1 MTNRDIF
8 DRLVQIGMTKAGA
21 AGCLANIL
29 AESAGRSTNVED
41 RSGMDD
47 ASYTQGV
54 DSGAYRDF
62 TVDRYGYGLCQ
73 WTLPERKAEL
83 LRFAQADGR
92 SIGDADMQL
101 RFMMKEMRD
110 GYPYVWYT
118 LTTTND
124 PYQAGSVMCR
134 YYEIPDKTDKQ
145 ANLRGNRAKEILAE
159 YSGQPKNSYWPP
171 RMICKGMSGPDVA
184 LACAILRCRGYDLP
198 ISEGFDAALDVA
210 TRKYQRSENLGA
222 DGIIGP
228 KTWAA
233 LFGV

>member
-62 TVDRYGYGLCQ
+62 TVDRFGYGLCQ

-101 RFMMKEMRD
+101 RFMAAEMRK
-110 GYPYVWYT
+110 GYQYVWHT

-134 YYEIPDKTDKQ
+134 YYEIPDKADKQ

-159 YSGQPKNSYWPP
+159 YSGKPKNSYWPP

-184 LACAILRCRGYDLP
+184 AASALLKCRGYAVTL
-198 ISEGFDAALDVA
+198 SEAFSAEMDVQTRMYQSANGLD
-210 TRKYQRSENLGA
+210 S

-233 LFGV
+233 LFEV

>member
-92 SIGDADMQL
+92 SIGDVDMQI

-110 GYPYVWYT
+110 GYPYVWHT
-118 LTTTND
+118 LTTNND
-124 PYQAGSVMCR
+124 PYQAASVMCR

-159 YSGQPKNSYWPP
+159 YSGKPKNSYWPP

-210 TRKYQRSENLGA
+210 TRKYQRSENLVA

-233 LFGV
+233 LLGV

>member
-1 MTNRDIF
+1 MDIYNR
-8 DRLVQIGMTKAGA
+8 LLEIGLTKAGA
-21 AGCLANIL
+21 SGCLANIL

-47 ASYTQGV
+47 ASYTKGV

-83 LRFAQADGR
+83 LRYAQSDGR

-101 RFMMKEMRD
+101 RFMAAEMRK
-110 GYPYVWYT
+110 GYQYVWHT

-124 PYQAGSVMCR
+124 PYQAAAVMCR
-134 YYEIPDKTDKQ
+134 YYECPENADMR
-145 ANLRGNRAKEILAE
+145 ANQRGVEARRIYAKRTEAPAE
-159 YSGQPKNSYWPP
+159 SYWPP
-171 RMICKGMSGPDVA
+171 RMICKGMAGPDVA
-184 LACAILRCRGYDLP
+184 LASAALKCRGYDVG
-198 ISEGFDAALDVA
+198 ISEAFDAALDVA
-210 TRKYQRSENLGA
+210 TRKYQTSNQLDA

-228 KTWAA
+228 KTWAK
-233 LFGV
+233 LLGL